1 MIRAFSGQQ
10 VESTSSMALADSH
23 LPGSS
28 VLSAPARSVAGSL
41 CGFRGSCGDGVAGDA
56 DIGDLT
62 PKLPPVSSGKKKSF
76 IELPSRDSR

>member
-10 VESTSSMALADSH
+10 VESTCSMALADNH

-28 VLSAPARSVAGSL
+28 VVSAPARSVEGSL
-41 CGFRGSCGDGVAGDA
+41 CGLKGCCGDGVADDA

-62 PKLPPVSSGKKKSF
+62 PKLPPVSSGKKKSP